1 MGNISTDQKLQLVQ
15 QIRAENQENRMK
27 MRSRERMLYGMEHQT
42 KNYQMEQELPLYHR
56 GYYDMKRVNTPKELY
71 AMEEQSGDIEGG
83 SFSSFKLRLV
93 LAVFLFAAFLILDS
107 GSGKVAGI
115 STAMLREEINKDFD
129 TGLEEVV
136 FDFENNF
143 PYTLFIK

>member
-27 MRSRERMLYGMEHQT
+27 MRSRERILYGMDYQV
-42 KNYQMEQELPLYHR
+42 KNYQQEQEIPLYSR
-56 GYYDMKRVNTPKELY
+56 GYYNEKRSNTVKELY
-71 AMEEQSGDIEGG
+71 ATQEQTGNIGSG

-93 LAVFLFAAFLILDS
+93 LAVFLFAAFLVLDS
-107 GSGKVAGI
+107 GSGNIAGI
-115 STAMLREEINKDFD
+115 STTALREEINKDFD

-143 PYTLFIK
+143 PYTLFKK